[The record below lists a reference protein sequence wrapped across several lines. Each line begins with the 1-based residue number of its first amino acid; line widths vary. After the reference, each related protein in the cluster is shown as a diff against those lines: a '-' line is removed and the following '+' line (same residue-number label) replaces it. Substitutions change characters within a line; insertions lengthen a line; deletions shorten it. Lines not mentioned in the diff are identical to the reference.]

1 MTYVY
6 RSGIKFK
13 KSSKSNNS
21 GNGGGCVGL
30 AWLPTGELAVCDTK
44 EPDGNP
50 FLTISA
56 SSAARFL
63 ATAARDGFRR
73 EPPK

>member
-6 RSGIKFK
+6 RSGIRFK

-30 AWLPTGELAVCDTK
+30 AWLPNGDLAVCDTK
-44 EPDGNP
+44 EPDGSP
-50 FLTISA
+50 FLVISA
-56 SSAARFL
+56 RSAARFL
-63 ATAARDGFRR
+63 TTAARNGFLR